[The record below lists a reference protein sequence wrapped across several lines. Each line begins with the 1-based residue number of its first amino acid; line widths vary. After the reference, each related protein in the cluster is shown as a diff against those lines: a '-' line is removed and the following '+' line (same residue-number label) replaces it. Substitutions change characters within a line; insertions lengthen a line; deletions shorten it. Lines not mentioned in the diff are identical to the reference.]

1 MFFPV
6 CDLFERKYGVC
17 AWLLLS
23 STFVVLLTTWRKVT
37 SAFGRFVKFNFCLG
51 VFGRFVQ
58 LKLLRCYAGICQ
70 VEFTVSYY
78 RTRVHI
84 VRLADGHF
92 HRVYSTHANSVLH
105 RCSFE
110 LADDLRFCRVDW
122 CPQLLGKHNQNRT
135 AESQPSQARK
145 MHQKRWAI
153 AIPMYNTI
161 CEQERADVVC
171 LFMSGTSN
179 IGPKLVT
186 FVGESRSSNQ
196 SPNGERSLFRRE
208 SQHEVSAPWSRL
220 PLLCSDGA
228 WRTSWTSSLP

>member
-1 MFFPV
+1 MQEYV
-6 CDLFERKYGVC
+6 KSNSQSVITRHECT
-17 AWLLLS
+17 S
-23 STFVVLLTTWRKVT
+23 SDSPMDISIESAALTPIVFSTDVPSNSPT
-37 SAFGRFVKFNFCLG
+37 ISAS
-51 VFGRFVQ
+51 
-58 LKLLRCYAGICQ
+58 
-70 VEFTVSYY
+70 VESTDVRSYSE
-78 RTRVHI
+78 
-84 VRLADGHF
+84 
-92 HRVYSTHANSVLH
+92 STT
-105 RCSFE
+105 
-110 LADDLRFCRVDW
+110 
-122 CPQLLGKHNQNRT
+122 RT
-135 AESQPSQARK
+135 AESQPSQARTNE

-208 SQHEVSAPWSRL
+208 SQHKVSAPWSRL